1 MVHATEN
8 FNINTLSKIILCGLS
23 SKQKFCNSFER
34 EKMFENIFY
43 KIANFRL
50 MKCQKYFLV
59 QSLDRKTIEL
69 NFVAQSGLAN
79 YNFHFMFFL
88 MACLVFAII

>member
-34 EKMFENIFY
+34 EKIFE

-50 MKCQKYFLV
+50 MKCQKYFPV

-69 NFVAQSGLAN
+69 NFKAQSGLAN

-88 MACLVFAII
+88 MA